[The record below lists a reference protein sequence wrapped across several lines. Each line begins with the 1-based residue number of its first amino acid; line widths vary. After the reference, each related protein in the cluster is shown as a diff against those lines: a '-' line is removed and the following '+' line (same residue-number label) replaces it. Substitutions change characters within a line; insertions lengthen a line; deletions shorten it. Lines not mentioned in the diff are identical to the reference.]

1 MLQPAVRLLA
11 CRFDYHGAGQLRWHA
26 RRGGALG
33 DVTVLLERAH
43 QGDAQAS
50 NELFA
55 SVYGE
60 LTRLARQKLAREAPF
75 TDLNAGSLVHEAYL
89 CLVRQPEL
97 PGENR
102 RMFYAYAA
110 GVMRSVIIDYVRKRS
125 AQKRGHGDIRI
136 TLTAHDPEAQPPA
149 PEVEALDAALQQ
161 LARIDERAHRIVEM
175 RYFAGLSIEEIAKVL
190 ETSAA
195 TVKRDWQKARAF
207 LYKAL
212 KTEAE

>member
-1 MLQPAVRLLA
+1 M
-11 CRFDYHGAGQLRWHA
+11 
-26 RRGGALG
+26 G

-60 LTRLARQKLAREAPF
+60 LNRLARRKLARQAAF
-75 TDLNAGSLVHEAYL
+75 TDLNAAGLVHEAYL

-97 PGENR
+97 PGGNR

-125 AQKRGHGDIRI
+125 AQKRGWGDIRV
-136 TLTAHDPEAQPPA
+136 TLTGNDPEAESPA

-161 LARIDERAHRIVEM
+161 LSRIDTRAHQIVEM
-175 RYFAGLSIEEIAKVL
+175 RYFAGLSIEEIAEVL
-190 ETSAA
+190 ETSPA

-207 LYKAL
+207 LYTVMRPGAD
-212 KTEAE
+212 

>member
-1 MLQPAVRLLA
+1 
-11 CRFDYHGAGQLRWHA
+11 
-26 RRGGALG
+26 LG

-60 LTRLARQKLAREAPF
+60 LNRLARRKLAGQAAF
-75 TDLNAGSLVHEAYL
+75 TDLNAAGLVHEAYL

-97 PGENR
+97 PGGNR

-110 GVMRSVIIDYVRKRS
+110 GVMRSVIIDYVRKRG
-125 AQKRGHGDIRI
+125 AQKRGRGDIRV
-136 TLTAHDPEAQPPA
+136 TLTGNDLEAEPPA

-161 LARIDERAHRIVEM
+161 LSRIDTRAHQIVEM
-175 RYFAGLSIEEIAKVL
+175 RYFAGLSIEEIAEVL
-190 ETSAA
+190 DTSPA

-207 LYKAL
+207 LYKVMRPGA
-212 KTEAE
+212 A